1 MSTKE
6 QIAAMAQPAD
16 PKLRMRE
23 WVQVARRRSLVLS
36 GSLVML
42 VGTVL
47 VSAINFGYN
56 VAMAR
61 MLGPA
66 EFGNVSAVATL
77 LMLLSALS
85 LSFQLVT
92 AKFVARNQGA
102 FGKDLVYRR
111 LMRRAAAIGIIS
123 GIALCLL
130 SEPLA
135 YLLHLPS
142 ALLIVFLAL
151 GFAFSV
157 PLGVKRGGFQGICA
171 FGSLTGNFILEA
183 TVKFGLAALLVGMG
197 YGAFGAVGAISA
209 SVVAAFVFSP
219 IWLGA
224 GGEECRIVPASFRE
238 GMQAIVFFV
247 GQVVINNIDIL
258 LVKSFFSAADA
269 GLYAA
274 VALFGRLL
282 YFASWSIVSAMF
294 PISAATHPNQN
305 RERVL
310 LASLLLVIGVSL
322 LFIVALEVLPDFV
335 VALVLG
341 ESFAKVS
348 SLLSLYALATAF
360 YSVSV
365 VLMAYEMSH
374 KIANTGW
381 FQLVVGGAMII
392 AISMFHDSLRQVI
405 QVQIVMMVLLLTAV
419 SLPFLR
425 GWLRFNRRVEEAA

>member
-1 MSTKE
+1 MSSKPN
-6 QIAAMAQPAD
+6 IATLPATAD
-16 PKLRMRE
+16 SKLR
-23 WVQVARRRSLVLS
+23 VRRLLHAFGGRSLVLS
-36 GSLVML
+36 GSIVML
-42 VGTVL
+42 MGTVL
-47 VSAINFGYN
+47 VSAVNFAYN

-66 EFGNVSAVATL
+66 EFGHVSAVATL
-77 LMLLSALS
+77 LMLLSAFS
-85 LSFQLVT
+85 LSFQLVC

-111 LMRRAAAIGIIS
+111 LMRRAWAIGIVC
-123 GIALCLL
+123 GILLCLL
-130 SEPLA
+130 SAAVA
-135 YLLHLPS
+135 YLLRLPS
-142 ALLIVFLAL
+142 PLLIIFLAL

-171 FGSLTGNFILEA
+171 FGSLTANFVMEA
-183 TVKFGLAALLVGMG
+183 LVKFGLALLLVGMG
-197 YGAFGAVGAISA
+197 YGVYGAVGAISV
-209 SVVAAFVFSP
+209 SVLSAFLLSP

-224 GGEECRIVPASFRE
+224 GGEECRIIPASFKE

-258 LVKSFFSAADA
+258 LVKSFFNASDA

-282 YFASWSIVSAMF
+282 YFAAWSIVSAMF
-294 PISAATHPNQN
+294 PISAASNPREK

-310 LASLLLVIGVSL
+310 GTSLLLVIGISL
-322 LFIVALEVLPDFV
+322 LFIMALELLPDFV
-335 VALVLG
+335 VGLVLG

-348 SLLSLYALATAF
+348 GLLSLYALATAT
-360 YSVSV
+360 YSISV

-381 FQLVVGGAMII
+381 LQLVVGGIMVIGI
-392 AISMFHDSLRQVI
+392 ALFHSSLRQVI
-405 QVQIVMMVLLLTAV
+405 QVQIFVMVLLLIGV
-419 SLPFLR
+419 SIPFLR
-425 GWLRFNRRVEEAA
+425 ERLRGKWRVGEAA